1 MAAVSLLLQL
11 ELSEHHLL
19 HQRLNLL
26 CTIERAR
33 LPEAF
38 KQNLNAKTAIDSQ
51 ILQKKTV
58 CNSETVKHMLCRLVV
73 NSAVVHLAVRF
84 GLRGQVSIG
93 TRDLVFGGSVMGA
106 LAHAG
111 YVMGRD
117 TTM

>member
-1 MAAVSLLLQL
+1 MAPTTDVEWSKSSSDPEE
-11 ELSEHHLL
+11 ELR
-19 HQRLNLL
+19 RLNAQ
-26 CTIERAR
+26 RQPR
-33 LPEAF
+33 
-38 KQNLNAKTAIDSQ
+38 QMDYN
-51 ILQKKTV
+51 
-58 CNSETVKHMLCRLVV
+58 RLVP
-73 NSAVVHLAVRF
+73 LAWIPVICLLRF